1 MWMAGIILTIFLV
14 VFIFLFALR
23 QISQKKRDI
32 LDVSEQDC
40 AVILSVIC
48 EELRARPEELRITV
62 IRKLAQEE

>member
-1 MWMAGIILTIFLV
+1 MDGGHNINHFPCSIYLPVCLKAD
-14 VFIFLFALR
+14 
-23 QISQKKRDI
+23 ISKKRDI